1 MKIVQKQEKKFPMT
15 LFEPLD
21 TAIPEA
27 ETVDTLCLIFIAE
40 PINSF
45 NGWKDR

>member
-1 MKIVQKQEKKFPMT
+1 MT
-15 LFEPLD
+15 LFKPLD